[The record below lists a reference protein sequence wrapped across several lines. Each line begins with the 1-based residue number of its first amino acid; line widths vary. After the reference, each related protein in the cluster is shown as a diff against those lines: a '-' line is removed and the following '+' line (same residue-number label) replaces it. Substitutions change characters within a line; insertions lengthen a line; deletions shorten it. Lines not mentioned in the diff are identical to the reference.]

1 MDEIEYSKGFA
12 KELIDAGNFEIAK
25 QVLEKLW
32 NESSKDD
39 MYLLNMYGRALRKT
53 NESDKFV
60 EICRDRKRFKTYLS
74 NKYIKS
80 TLCWCIY
87 DCYIKEF
94 EYDPDNSEAF
104 NDFIHRAEFIVDNCV
119 QEDKDNC
126 FINPYVLTIRKVIKV
141 YKGRGTNYR
150 AMLRWIQHL
159 DPSKLPEDV
168 FKYTDESGVEREN
181 ASLKEFYYQ
190 NKSAALEKLG
200 EYLECIECCEDAFS
214 LIQKFHYKNHIWLK
228 ERLLYSK
235 CLTTDS
241 EEQAKKCLNEYK
253 SFVAKYN
260 YWYMYHK
267 ISQYYYVNNKIDD
280 AMYYACKA
288 LTINFNA
295 ENMVKL
301 ILDLG
306 FIFEN
311 KGYLREA
318 EMFFHACA
326 YYRERNGWIISEE
339 LKYKIVEYKIEVN
352 IKPKTHE
359 LQKICINFLNEHDRC
374 NRKTGKIKKIFSDKG
389 FGFISYNNSEDI
401 YFKIK
406 NVTNLSTISIG
417 KVVTFE
423 IAEDFEGRKKAIK
436 IKGVK
441 QNG

>member
-1 MDEIEYSKGFA
+1 MDEIEYSKEFA
-12 KELIDAGNFEIAK
+12 KELIDAGDFETAK

-39 MYLLNMYGRALRKT
+39 LYLLNTYGRTLRKT
-53 NESDKFV
+53 NESIRFV
-60 EICRDRKRFKTYLS
+60 EICRDRKKFKTYSS
-74 NKYIKS
+74 NIYIKS

-94 EYDPDNSEAF
+94 EYDPDDVEAF
-104 NDFIHRAEFIVDNCV
+104 NGFIQRAEFIVNNCV
-119 QEDKDNC
+119 QADKENC

-141 YKGRGTNYR
+141 YKGRGSNYR
-150 AMLRWIQHL
+150 AMLRWIKYL
-159 DPSKLPEDV
+159 DSSKLPEDV
-168 FKYTDESGVEREN
+168 FKYTDVSGIEREN

-200 EYLECIECCEDAFS
+200 EYLECIKCCEDAFS
-214 LIQKFHYKNHIWLK
+214 VIERFHYKNHIWLR

-235 CLTTDS
+235 CLTADNEKQS
-241 EEQAKKCLNEYK
+241 EKCLNDYK
-253 SFVAKYN
+253 RFVAKYN

-280 AMYYACKA
+280 AMFYACKA
-288 LTINFNA
+288 ITINFNA

-311 KGYLREA
+311 KGYLKEA
-318 EMFFHACA
+318 EMFFQACA
-326 YYRERNGWIISEE
+326 YYRERNSWIISEE
-339 LKYKIVEYKIEVN
+339 LKYKIVEYKIDVN

-359 LQKICINFLNEHDRC
+359 LQKICRNILNKQERC
-374 NRKTGKIKKIFSDKG
+374 KRNTGKIKKVFFDKG
-389 FGFISYNNSEDI
+389 FGFISYNSSEEL

-406 NVTNLSTISIG
+406 SVTDIDVIAIG
-417 KVVTFE
+417 NAVTFE
-423 IAEDFEGRKKAIK
+423 IVEDFEGRKRAIK
-436 IKGVK
+436 IKGVEL
-441 QNG
+441 NG